1 MNHKTHQST
10 LICKLFTVNC
20 MTLLNIIT
28 IVPIIK
34 KKLLF
39 IVLLLFIISIKKIN
53 KKYYYYNLLLSIQI
67 CCLC

>member
-53 KKYYYYNLLLSIQI
+53 KKYPFRYVVCAENTVDEI
-67 CCLC
+67 